1 MTDPMLIEVP
11 ERIETARLV
20 LRVPQ
25 RGDGAAV
32 NAAVA
37 ETIAELAPWLPWA
50 GSMPT
55 PDESEMHCRRL
66 QARFILREDLAM
78 LMFERRAGGGDGAPV
93 GVGAEGRL
101 VGGGVEGRL
110 VGASMEGRLVGA
122 SMEGRLVGGLGLHR
136 IDWPLGR
143 FEIGYWRRAGFEGRG
158 LVTEGVI
165 AIARMAFDVLGARR
179 VEIRMDDRNER
190 SWKLAERAGFT
201 LEAVLRFDAATLQG
215 EPRSTRVYAR
225 VRGAEEPMALP
236 RPA

>member
-93 GVGAEGRL
+93 GVGA
-101 VGGGVEGRL
+101 
-110 VGASMEGRLVGA
+110 
-122 SMEGRLVGGLGLHR
+122 EGRLVGGLGLHR